1 MTGLIN
7 SHIMKAGLVS
17 AALFA
22 TTPLYAQMSP
32 AAPAEPAAPAA
43 TAPAPAAG
51 ASNFSDAE
59 IKQFAAAAVEV
70 TKIQQD
76 SSISAAEKQPKMLA
90 AVQSSGLPPEKFNQ
104 IGQAAAADPAL
115 QQRIQA
121 SAPAAPAAPQSATPA
136 QPAIRP
142 SRRNKDARHEG
153 WRRLPQG
160 GRLFACMKPAMVP
173 GGLQNIWGDVAA
185 PV

>member
-1 MTGLIN
+1 MAGSVD
-7 SHIMKAGLVS
+7 SHGMAAGRD
-17 AALFA
+17 AHRLFA
-22 TTPLYAQMSP
+22 ASPLDRQRGR
-32 AAPAEPAAPAA
+32 AAPAGPGAPAA
-43 TAPAPAAG
+43 QGAAPGAG
-51 ASNFSDAE
+51 GSNCSDAG

-121 SAPAAPAAPQSATPA
+121 SAPAAPAAPPSAAPA
-136 QPAIRP
+136 QPADSAQP
-142 SRRNKDARHEG
+142 
-153 WRRLPQG
+153 PQ
-160 GRLFACMKPAMVP
+160 
-173 GGLQNIWGDVAA
+173 
-185 PV
+185 

>member
-32 AAPAEPAAPAA
+32 AAPAEPAA

-136 QPAIRP
+136 QPADP
-142 SRRNKDARHEG
+142 AQP
-153 WRRLPQG
+153 PQ
-160 GRLFACMKPAMVP
+160 
-173 GGLQNIWGDVAA
+173 
-185 PV
+185 

>member
-1 MTGLIN
+1 MKGLR
-7 SHIMKAGLVS
+7 SSYMMKAGIAS

-22 TTPLYAQMSP
+22 AMPLAAQTSP

-43 TAPAPAAG
+43 SAG
-51 ASNFSDAE
+51 NFSDAE
-59 IKQFAAAAVEV
+59 IQQFAAAAMEV

-76 SSISAAEKQPKMLA
+76 SSIAAADKQPKMLA

-121 SAPAAPAAPQSATPA
+121 SAPAAAASASATPA
-136 QPAIRP
+136 EPAQPAQP
-142 SRRNKDARHEG
+142 
-153 WRRLPQG
+153 PQ
-160 GRLFACMKPAMVP
+160 
-173 GGLQNIWGDVAA
+173 
-185 PV
+185 

>member
-121 SAPAAPAAPQSATPA
+121 
-136 QPAIRP
+136 IRP

-173 GGLQNIWGDVAA
+173 GGL
-185 PV
+185 